1 MDFLKLLEAGRTPFL
16 EKLFSIVT
24 YLGDQ
29 IVFMVAVLFP
39 ILALVLLV
47 ILGSMFG
54 AF

>member
-1 MDFLKLLEAGRTPFL
+1 MASAALPFMFQAV
-16 EKLFSIVT
+16 EIG
-24 YLGDQ
+24 GDAYKD
-29 IVFMVAVLFP
+29 ILMIAVLFP

>member
-1 MDFLKLLEAGRTPFL
+1 MAPIF
-16 EKLFSIVT
+16 V
-24 YLGDQ
+24 
-29 IVFMVAVLFP
+29 VAVLFP